1 MEYGTKTIKTMEYD
15 QFIIISIIAVSL
27 LVGFI
32 IGTLT
37 FLFIEAKENKE
48 LHEEVDKIRSF
59 YFNEIDKWRNK
70 YTNDDDYEDY

>member
-1 MEYGTKTIKTMEYD
+1 MEYD

-48 LHEEVDKIRSF
+48 LHEEVDKFRSL

-70 YTNDDDYEDY
+70 YTNDDDYEAY

>member
-15 QFIIISIIAVSL
+15 QFIIMSIIAVSL

-32 IGTLT
+32 IGTIA

-48 LHEEVDKIRSF
+48 LHKEVDKFRSL

-70 YTNDDDYEDY
+70 YTNDDDYEAY